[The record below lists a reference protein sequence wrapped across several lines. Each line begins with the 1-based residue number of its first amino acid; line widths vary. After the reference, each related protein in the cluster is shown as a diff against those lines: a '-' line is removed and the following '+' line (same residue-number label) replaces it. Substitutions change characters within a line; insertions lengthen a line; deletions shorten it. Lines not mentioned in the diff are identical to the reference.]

1 MAARRREHGPEGA
14 RALTAPA
21 STTTRAPSPA
31 GRRVGIGLAVVLGAV
46 LVLNLLAGGIDR
58 AVGGHEPSGV
68 PGSSYGTQATGLA
81 GLTQLFARYGH
92 PVSRVRG
99 EVTGDTLDPGSTAFV
114 IEPAT
119 LTTAE
124 IAELLRFVTDGGRL
138 VVGGSDPFYV
148 KQLRDG
154 APDWSPDGVRTY
166 GQIDPTLGNVRVV
179 ETEGRGSWDDPG
191 SGRVVASEGRFILA
205 TADRAGAG
213 TLFFLADVSPLENGH
228 LARADNAAFGL
239 GLAGAEGRPVVFVE
253 GVHGFGARRGLSAL
267 PDAWKV
273 ALALAVVAAA
283 AFAWSRGRRFGPPDR
298 PRRDLPPARA
308 EYVRA
313 LAVTLE
319 RTHDPEHALAPMQ
332 QWARDRIARVSH
344 LPPDATA
351 EQLDRAAIA
360 LGCTEAERGAIW
372 HPAADDDAAL
382 ALGHLV
388 ARLSQHDGSSR

>member
-1 MAARRREHGPEGA
+1 VN
-14 RALTAPA
+14 APA
-21 STTTRAPSPA
+21 PTATRTSSPA
-31 GRRVGIGLAVVLGAV
+31 GRRVGIAITVVLGAV

-68 PGSSYGTQATGLA
+68 PGSSYGTQSTGLA

-92 PVSRVRG
+92 PVDRVRG
-99 EVTGDTLDPGSTAFV
+99 EITDGTLDPASTAFV
-114 IEPAT
+114 VEPAT
-119 LTTAE
+119 LTAAE
-124 IAELLRFVTDGGRL
+124 TAELLRFVTDGGRL
-138 VVGGSDPFYV
+138 VIGGSDPFYV
-148 KQLRDG
+148 KSLRDG
-154 APDWSPDGVRTY
+154 APDWSPDGIPTY
-166 GQIDPTLGNVRVV
+166 GDIDRVLGNVRVV
-179 ETEGRGSWDDPG
+179 GTEGRGTWNDAG
-191 SGRVVASEGRFILA
+191 SGRVVASEGQFILA
-205 TADRAGAG
+205 IAERVGAG
-213 TLFFLADVSPLENGH
+213 TMFFLADVSPLENGH
-228 LARADNAAFGL
+228 LARADNAAFAL

-253 GVHGFGARRGLSAL
+253 GVHGFGASRGLSAL

-273 ALALAVVAAA
+273 ALALAAVAALV
-283 AFAWSRGRRFGPPDR
+283 FAWSRGRRFGPPDR

-332 QWARDRIARVSH
+332 QWARDRIARMSH

-360 LGCTEAERGAIW
+360 LGCSEAERGAIW

-382 ALGHLV
+382 ALGQLV